1 MELHNIAGVERMKE
15 ARDVEGL
22 IGALSYQD
30 DANVRRA
37 AAEALGQVGGSQA
50 AEALVA
56 ALRDPDE
63 SVRKAAVEA
72 LGKVGDANT
81 AKLLEPLVRDPDE
94 NVQRVALEAAIRI
107 GGRKREVKPSAVI
120 GFKIGF
126 FLLGAVLWAIDF
138 GLLFWGVK
146 FDNVLCNA
154 LWLLSF
160 PLFFFLIYLGLKGWD
175 WLSQYES
182 GTYEWGFKVMVFMF
196 LVVTVIG
203 MIPICYWTGKAVA
216 RWYYNR
222 RA

>member
-1 MELHNIAGVERMKE
+1 MELYSTAEVERMKE

-22 IGALSYQD
+22 IEALSYQD

-56 ALRDPDE
+56 ALRDPQE
-63 SVRKAAVEA
+63 PVRKAAAEA
-72 LGKVGDANT
+72 LGKVGDADT
-81 AKLLEPLVRDPDE
+81 VKLLEPLVGDSDE
-94 NVQRVALEAAIRI
+94 NVRRAALEAVIRI

-126 FLLGAVLWAIDF
+126 FLLGAILWAIAF
-138 GLLFWGVK
+138 GLFSVGMKSDKV
-146 FDNVLCNA
+146 
-154 LWLLSF
+154 LWLAL
-160 PLFFFLIYLGLKGWD
+160 PLFFFLVHLALKGWD

-182 GTYEWGFKVMVFMF
+182 GTYGWFLKVMAFVLLACTF
-196 LVVTVIG
+196 IG
-203 MIPICYWTGKAVA
+203 MIPVCYWTGKAVA